1 MMISVIMA
9 AYNHGKY
16 IRSALESILQ
26 QPYSPM
32 EIVVVDDGSTDDTE
46 AIICGLMQESAIPIH
61 YLKQANQGQAA
72 AFNVALSQVRGEII
86 AFLDAD
92 DLWPP
97 NRLPGKLSLFKQ
109 NELSGPS
116 EIGIVLGRKEYFADG
131 VHVNPIELANANQ
144 RAVHYCLAA
153 SLIARWVFNSVGE
166 FDGSVGFCADW
177 DWFAKALEMKIPMQS
192 DPRVTV
198 LGRIHGSNITS
209 NRSRGNHFAAMMLKK
224 HKDRLANRQK
234 GEA

>member
-1 MMISVIMA
+1 MTISVIMA

-16 IRSALESILQ
+16 IRTALESILQ
-26 QPYSPM
+26 QPYSQM
-32 EIVVVDDGSTDDTE
+32 EIVVVDDGSTDATE
-46 AIICGLMQESAIPIH
+46 AVVRGLIQKSVIPIH

-72 AFNVALSQVRGEII
+72 AFNVALRQVRGEVI

-97 NRLPGKLSLFKQ
+97 SRLPSQLSLFNQ
-109 NELSGPS
+109 SEPSGTS
-116 EIGIVLGRKEYFADG
+116 KIGIVLGRKEYFSDAI
-131 VHVNPIELANANQ
+131 HVNPIELANANQ

-153 SLIARWVFNSVGE
+153 SLIARWVFDSVGE

-177 DWFAKALEMKIPMQS
+177 DWFARAREMGIPTQP

-198 LGRIHGSNITS
+198 LGRIHGSNITQ
-209 NRSRGNHFAAMMLKK
+209 NRTRGNHFAALMLKK

-234 GEA
+234 EDA